1 MPFTIIEDKNS
12 YESTESPF
20 VSVDNGQ
27 FRGPELKEEW
37 DYEYAPDD
45 SFDADLFNEKQG
57 ELIGVTPSRFTEFA
71 VMMPNKEKN
80 IYEPFSFAERRYLKP
95 IYDTPSKRT
104 LLKFGRQSEKTEVVD
119 SIVLLFN
126 GAPIRA
132 GDVKVG
138 DYLATMSTDNSH
150 MTYGR
155 VSWVS
160 KRYNKPCVNIKSRQ
174 GHSAKIATT
183 HPMRVWDSWTE
194 AGNIKIANKLAVVR
208 RAGEFFPEFSNK
220 PEYPKHRIR
229 LTAYLIGDGSIGG
242 SNKSG
247 CIGFTQMC
255 GPVLDEFLADIILSG
270 GSYSINQAHKSIAY
284 QVRVHRP
291 GMLRGWMIED
301 GLMGHTSHTK
311 FIPFWIWG
319 LSREDTALFINR
331 LWSTDGHVK
340 QITKSRY
347 ALAYC
352 SVSYRL
358 IRELQS
364 LLWKFGIPSNIRR
377 NWPNYWKEKNIEKYA
392 YILQIETQEGVTK
405 FLRDIGALGKSKGV
419 PLPFVNQNNN
429 RDTYPIE
436 INNLIRNIIKSKGN
450 LGRYSGK
457 SKSLRT
463 FKLRE
468 TLKYPPTVD
477 KIKKYVEFF
486 KSDLRYDPVL
496 VAELEKHID
505 TDLYWDEVEEII
517 DIGEQECVDFEV
529 EGTHNFICD
538 GFITHNSTM
547 LGNKLLSYS
556 CINTAMNSLYVSPTN
571 MQAKVF
577 SQDRLAEPMAT
588 SNYLK
593 SWTTTKLSDSVF
605 LKKFINRSQIT
616 LRYAYLNADR
626 CLTGNTRVQLADGSW
641 VTIQEMRSLG
651 GTYSVISA
659 DLYGRPMVAT
669 ATYPRSM
676 GIREVVEICTDY
688 PSPLRCTP
696 DHKILTQ
703 CGWVQAQDLTEQD
716 FIAAPHV
723 GGLFSSTTIGEDLAW
738 LIGAM
743 ISEGECS
750 EPGSVRFTNTDEEY
764 FLKFRETAERLGIKL
779 GSTQIDNRYPKPC
792 YVVGLYSDKRLSKLN
807 GGKKTLWDIGEFGE
821 KSWDKHIPKAIFCA
835 PAAEKAAFLNAL
847 FWGDGWCTEDYSS
860 AEAGYC
866 TSSKKLAEDL
876 CHLLWS
882 LGIRPSIRWK
892 KPSTENAKGSY
903 IIDLSPAHTGCLVGF
918 IGEYRKGLTYKTES
932 GKDYKDRIPV
942 SYHWLREY
950 VKKKYNL
957 STHSAWIKYKIQLRP
972 DNKLESIGR
981 RVLLSIASKLN
992 DDYLRNLA
1000 HPATSWAQVR
1010 SVTPCPIHEE
1020 VFDLTV
1026 EGPESFI
1033 ANGLVVS
1040 NCRGIPADCISLDEI
1055 QDILTDNI
1063 PVIEECASHSTLT
1076 IGGEVHRGGIFM
1088 YSGTPKSLDNT
1099 LEKYWS
1105 EQSTQN
1111 EWVVPCHRHSIQTP
1125 GGPVTKIY
1133 WNILTEDH
1141 IGKDSLVCE
1150 KCNKPIYPMDPDSKW
1165 VSMNA
1170 KILKS
1175 ETIKKPFE
1183 GFHVSQLMVPWI
1195 KHNDILQ
1202 KQATYSRD
1210 KFYNEVLGE
1219 SYDSGTRPL
1228 TRQDVIENCDERLLL
1243 TPEYQEHLLKF
1254 LGAAFPVYAGID
1266 WSGGSSG
1273 SYTVLSLGAYMGDSR
1288 FTIFYVHRFE
1298 GKESEPQIQIEEIS
1312 RLINKFRVQL
1322 IGCDYGGGF
1331 WPNDELTRRFGF
1343 QRIPKYQYAQIS
1355 TKVMWQD
1362 GLKRFLVHRTE
1373 VMSDVFNAIKRRN
1386 IFRFPNWEQFQSPFG
1401 EDCLNI
1407 FSEYNEQI
1415 RQNVYK
1421 KSPNCTDD
1429 TFHSIVL
1436 CFLASMIRN
1445 PRPDIVAP
1453 TANAGRTPKPNR

>member
-37 DYEYAPDD
+37 DYEYTPDD

-71 VMMPNKEKN
+71 IMMPNKEKN
-80 IYEPFSFAERRYLKP
+80 IYEPFSFTERRYLRP
-95 IYDTPSKRT
+95 IYDSPNKRV
-104 LLKFGRQSEKTEVVD
+104 LLCCARQVEKTEVVD
-119 SIVLLFN
+119 SIILLFN

-183 HPMRVWDSWTE
+183 HPMRVWDSWAE
-194 AGNIKIANKLAVVR
+194 AGNIKVADKLAVVR

-352 SVSYRL
+352 SVSYQL

-419 PLPFVNQNNN
+419 PLPSVNQNNN

-463 FKLRE
+463 LKLRE

-477 KIKKYVEFF
+477 KIRRYVEFF

-538 GFITHNSTM
+538 GFITHNSTL
-547 LGNKLLSYS
+547 LGNRLLSYS
-556 CINTAMNSLYVSPTN
+556 CINTALNSLYVSPTN

-626 CLTGNTRVQLADGSW
+626 CLAGDSLVLLTDGNLIDIRKLAQVGEPVNIITTDTDNVPHTALATR
-641 VTIQEMRSLG
+641 
-651 GTYSVISA
+651 
-659 DLYGRPMVAT
+659 
-669 ATYPRSM
+669 PRST
-676 GIREVVEICTDY
+676 GIRPVIVVHTNY
-688 PSPLRCTP
+688 AVPLRCTP
-696 DHKILTQ
+696 DHRIMTLR
-703 CGWVQAQDLTEQD
+703 GWVEAQNLVSSD
-716 FIAAPHV
+716 FI
-723 GGLFSSTTIGEDLAW
+723 SSVSNLNPTISSW
-738 LIGAM
+738 VKVQYI
-743 ISEGECS
+743 
-750 EPGSVRFTNTDEEY
+750 
-764 FLKFRETAERLGIKL
+764 ETA
-779 GSTQIDNRYPKPC
+779 
-792 YVVGLYSDKRLSKLN
+792 
-807 GGKKTLWDIGEFGE
+807 
-821 KSWDKHIPKAIFCA
+821 
-835 PAAEKAAFLNAL
+835 
-847 FWGDGWCTEDYSS
+847 
-860 AEAGYC
+860 
-866 TSSKKLAEDL
+866 
-876 CHLLWS
+876 
-882 LGIRPSIRWK
+882 
-892 KPSTENAKGSY
+892 
-903 IIDLSPAHTGCLVGF
+903 
-918 IGEYRKGLTYKTES
+918 
-932 GKDYKDRIPV
+932 
-942 SYHWLREY
+942 
-950 VKKKYNL
+950 
-957 STHSAWIKYKIQLRP
+957 
-972 DNKLESIGR
+972 
-981 RVLLSIASKLN
+981 
-992 DDYLRNLA
+992 
-1000 HPATSWAQVR
+1000 
-1010 SVTPCPIHEE
+1010 PIHEE
-1020 VFDLTV
+1020 MFCLTV
-1026 EGPESFI
+1026 EGYERFI

-1040 NCRGIPADCISLDEI
+1040 NCRGIPADIVALDEI

-1076 IGGEVHRGGIFM
+1076 IGGEVHRGGIFI

-1111 EWVVPCHRHSIQTP
+1111 EWIVPCHRHSIQTP
-1125 GGPVTKIY
+1125 GGPVTKLY

-1141 IGKDSLVCE
+1141 IGSNSLVCE
-1150 KCNKPIYPMDPDSKW
+1150 KCHKPIHPMDPEAKW
-1165 VSMNA
+1165 ASMNA

-1175 ETIKKPFE
+1175 ATIKKPFE
-1183 GFHVSQLMVPWI
+1183 GFRISQLMVPWV

-1210 KFYNEVLGE
+1210 KFYNEVLGK

-1228 TRQDVIENCDERLLL
+1228 TRQDLMDNTDPRLLL
-1243 TPEYQEHLLKF
+1243 TPEYQEYLLKF

-1266 WSGGSSG
+1266 WSGGSGG

-1312 RLINKFRVQL
+1312 RIINKFRVQL
-1322 IGCDYGGGF
+1322 VGCDYGGGF

-1373 VMSDVFNAIKRRN
+1373 VMSDIFNAIKRRN